1 MLVLNLAC
9 SHGHRFEGWFGSATD
24 FESQT
29 ASGLL
34 TCPMCS
40 DQRISRMPSAPHL
53 NVSHLRASKAGHQAG
68 PQTALPAAG
77 STPAGA
83 PSRSVDTSSVAP
95 VAAPSQAA
103 QARDQS
109 ADAIQGLQAQLL
121 QAVQQV
127 LANTEDVGSQFAEEA
142 RRIHYGE
149 SEQRGIRGQ
158 ASADETAALLDEGI
172 DVVALPLPQGLKGP
186 LQ

>member
-1 MLVLNLAC
+1 M
-9 SHGHRFEGWFGSATD
+9 
-24 FESQT
+24 
-29 ASGLL
+29 
-34 TCPMCS
+34 
-40 DQRISRMPSAPHL
+40 
-53 NVSHLRASKAGHQAG
+53 
-68 PQTALPAAG
+68 
-77 STPAGA
+77 
-83 PSRSVDTSSVAP
+83 
-95 VAAPSQAA
+95 
-103 QARDQS
+103 
-109 ADAIQGLQAQLL
+109 QGLQAQLL

-149 SEQRGIRGQ
+149 SQQRGIRGQ